1 MRAPDVI
8 VVGGGVV
15 GASVAFHLAREGMAV
30 ALLER
35 GGLAA
40 AASGAAAGMLAPI
53 GEARAPGALLG
64 LGLLALRGFEALC
77 AELRERSGVDAQY
90 LASGTLRVALSDDE
104 AETLRARALALLAD
118 RELGVELEWLDPA
131 AARALEPGLSFAARG
146 AIWSPREGH
155 VSSPILTRAYA
166 EAAGALGARIETGIP
181 VEGLVCEGNAVK
193 GVRTRAGR
201 RPAGAVVLCTG
212 AWTPGCLGWL
222 PGARADLLPVVPVRG
237 QTVTLEAPPR
247 PRPGV
252 IVSGNRAY
260 LVPKRDGALIVGA
273 TEEHVG
279 FDCRVTAAG
288 VRGLL
293 DAAPSL
299 VPELQGASFRGASAG
314 LRPGSPDG
322 LPALGAWPEA
332 RGLFVAAGH
341 HRNGVL
347 FSAVTGRFM
356 ADLARGKPLSDE
368 ARALALERFA
378 GPCSPA

>member
-15 GASVAFHLAREGMAV
+15 GASVAFHLAREGMGV

-35 GGLAA
+35 AGLAA

-53 GEARAPGALLG
+53 GEARAAGPLLR

-77 AELRERSGVDAQY
+77 EEVRERSGIDPQY
-90 LASGTLRVALSDDE
+90 LASGALRVALSDDE
-104 AETLRARALALLAD
+104 AQALRARARALGAD
-118 RELGVELEWLDPA
+118 PELGIELEWLDA
-131 AARALEPGLSFAARG
+131 GAARAVEPGLSFATRG
-146 AIWSPREGH
+146 ALWSPREGH
-155 VSSPILTRAYA
+155 VLSPLLTHAYA
-166 EAAGALGARIETGIP
+166 AAAAALGARIETGVP
-181 VEGLVCEGNAVK
+181 VEGLMCEGDGVK
-193 GVRTRAGR
+193 GVRTSTGP
-201 RPAGAVVLCTG
+201 RPAGAVVLCAG
-212 AWTPGCLGWL
+212 AWTPGCIGWL
-222 PGARADLLPVVPVRG
+222 PAARPDLLPVVPVRG
-237 QTVTLEAPPR
+237 QTVILEAPR
-247 PRPGV
+247 PSPGI
-252 IVSGNRAY
+252 IVSGSRAY
-260 LVPKRDGALIVGA
+260 LVPKRDGTLIVGA

-299 VPELQGASFRGASAG
+299 VPELQGASFRSASAG

-322 LPALGAWPEA
+322 LPALGAWPAA

-347 FSAVTGRFM
+347 FSAVTGRWM
-356 ADLARGKPLSDE
+356 ADLVRGKALPDE
-368 ARALALERFA
+368 ARPLALERFA
-378 GPCSPA
+378 GSPSAH